1 VSFATAQLPGG
12 YLSDRIGERATVVA
26 SMVLT
31 VVALGMIVLAPG
43 LVPFVAGVVLLG
55 FTTGLYATPRI
66 TVLTDVYPDRSAT
79 AISVNSALGNLG
91 NATFPVVATVI
102 AGWFAWRAGI
112 GIGLPGFALV
122 HRRTVGRIVAAVTRR
137 PVVLATGAMV
147 CLGFVWQGY
156 TAFLTTYLVEVEG
169 IAQPTAAVA
178 LSAVLPRVE

>member
-66 TVLTDVYPDRSAT
+66 TVLTDVYRPAQVRARSGWWSPPGPHRGT
-79 AISVNSALGNLG
+79 
-91 NATFPVVATVI
+91 NAT
-102 AGWFAWRAGI
+102 
-112 GIGLPGFALV
+112 
-122 HRRTVGRIVAAVTRR
+122 
-137 PVVLATGAMV
+137 TGS
-147 CLGFVWQGY
+147 
-156 TAFLTTYLVEVEG
+156 
-169 IAQPTAAVA
+169 PTAG
-178 LSAVLPRVE
+178 P